1 MVVAPVGSAIPLILF
16 LVAERFGCEAPIY
29 QVGSRFRFTP
39 WGPEEDGVSVRS
51 FRRSHARRVARER
64 RRVAKVRQRA
74 LVAGAALGATAVFA
88 ANAEAA
94 TYTVTTTA
102 DNGPGTCNASECTL
116 RDAIAAANT
125 NGTAGTPD
133 TIDLSGVSGTI
144 TLDSTKGAIGI
155 TDPGGLNIN
164 GPGSGTLAVSGGGQ
178 TGIFQINAGTG
189 APVSISGL
197 TLTAG
202 SSTTNGGA
210 IDETAS
216 PLTLTNDTISG
227 NTSTG
232 AGGGIYSRSAL
243 TISGSTITGNTA
255 AFLGGGIA
263 ALKYS
268 VSISNSTISGNSAE
282 NGGGIGSEIDNVSIT
297 GSHIDNNQA
306 TSGVGGGIASVG
318 GSLSVTDSTVS
329 GNTSPNSDGGG
340 IFSETKYG
348 TTVDHATV
356 SNNAAAYGGGLL
368 VFGERSPTQN
378 PVLVQDSTI
387 SGNQAPKGA
396 GIDIAYD
403 NGLTPVTVKASTI
416 SGNQGGSGSFGGGIL
431 LAGSLFNPFDLVDS
445 TISGNSATDGGGV
458 SLGYGGSTTAL
469 LGSGGSISFDNSTID
484 RNTAASDGGGIY
496 LAQYDTGSGNQSA
509 MAAIN
514 STIVAGDTA
523 GGAPNDLFRPTTS
536 TSGGFND
543 SFSLIQNPGNAPL
556 LSSEALITGV
566 DPQLGPLANIGG
578 PTQTMLPS
586 NASPVIDQGRAQA
599 GLTTDQRG
607 HPRTVN
613 NGKPEP
619 PGGDGTDIG
628 AVELPLIPPPPP
640 PPPPSPPPSPGIA
653 ATIGPATG
661 ITTASAVLHGTITT
675 NGLAVTWHFEYGRNT
690 NYGQTTPSEAI
701 SSGHGNVPVS
711 FDIDHLKPGTL
722 YHYRLVGVSSS
733 GKTATSRDAT
743 FKTPALRASTVTAV
757 LHAAPLRRGCAV
769 ETGRDELEITALGA
783 DATCRHLR
791 LTLHGTIQTGG
802 KLARSASGT
811 IRVSFTVTLP
821 DGRATGS
828 ARTGVNHGR
837 WRTSLVAPGINLDP
851 LPPRYLITI
860 RYSGDHAL
868 QPASTSRRIRLES
881 ERAGLSP

>member
-1 MVVAPVGSAIPLILF
+1 
-16 LVAERFGCEAPIY
+16 
-29 QVGSRFRFTP
+29 
-39 WGPEEDGVSVRS
+39 
-51 FRRSHARRVARER
+51 
-64 RRVAKVRQRA
+64 
-74 LVAGAALGATAVFA
+74 VAGATLGAAAVFA
-88 ANAEAA
+88 ANTEAA
-94 TYTVTTTA
+94 TYTVNSTA
-102 DNGPGTCNASECTL
+102 DDGTGTCNPSPGECTL
-116 RDAIAAANT
+116 RDAVTTANT

-144 TLDSTKGAIGI
+144 TLDPTKGVIGI

-189 APVSISGL
+189 APVSISAL

-202 SSTTNGGA
+202 SSTANGGA
-210 IDETAS
+210 IADAFS
-216 PLTLTNDTISG
+216 PLTLTKDTVSG
-227 NTSTG
+227 NTTTG
-232 AGGGIYSRSAL
+232 AGGGIYSRNAL

-255 AFLGGGIA
+255 SSFPGGGGIA

-268 VSISNSTISGNSAE
+268 VSISDSTISGNSAV
-282 NGGGIGSEIDNVSIT
+282 NGAGIFSEVDNVSVT

-306 TSGVGGGIASVG
+306 TSGVGGGIASVA
-318 GSLSVTDSTVS
+318 GSLSLTGSAVS
-329 GNTSPNSDGGG
+329 GNTSPDGDGGG
-340 IFSETKYG
+340 IFSATKYG
-348 TTVDHATV
+348 TTVDHSTV
-356 SNNAAAYGGGLL
+356 SNNAAPSGGGLF
-368 VFGERSPTQN
+368 VFGDPSPAQN

-387 SGNQAPKGA
+387 SGNQAPNGA
-396 GIDIAYD
+396 GIDIASD
-403 NGLTPVTVKASTI
+403 NGLTPITVKATTI
-416 SGNQGGSGSFGGGIL
+416 SGNQGGASSFGGGLL
-431 LAGSLFNPFDLVDS
+431 LAGSLYNPFDLVDS
-445 TISGNSATDGGGV
+445 TISGNSATHGGGV
-458 SLGYGGSTTAL
+458 SLGYAGSTTAL
-469 LGSGGSISFDNSTID
+469 LGTGGSITFDNSTID
-484 RNTAASDGGGIY
+484 RNTAEANGGGIY
-496 LAQYDTGSGNQSA
+496 LAQYDTGSGNQSGT
-509 MAAIN
+509 AAIN

-543 SFSLIQNPGNAPL
+543 TFSLIQNPGNAPL
-556 LSSEALITGV
+556 LSSQALITGV
-566 DPQLGPLANIGG
+566 DPQLGPLADNGG

-586 NASPVIDQGRAQA
+586 NTSPVIDQGKAQS
-599 GLTTDQRG
+599 GLSTDQRG
-607 HPRTVN
+607 DPRTVT

-628 AVELPLIPPPPP
+628 AVELPLIPRPPPP
-640 PPPPSPPPSPGIA
+640 PPPPPPPSPGIA
-653 ATIGPATG
+653 ATIGPASG
-661 ITTASAVLHGTITT
+661 ITTTNAVMHGTITT

-722 YHYRLVGVSSS
+722 YHYRLLGVSSS

-743 FKTPALRASTVTAV
+743 FKTPALRADTVTAV

-769 ETGRDELEITALGA
+769 EAGRDELEITALGA

-802 KLARSASGT
+802 KLARSASGS
-811 IRVSFTVTLP
+811 IRVSFAVTLP

-828 ARTGVNHGR
+828 ARTRVNHGR
-837 WRTSLVAPGINLDP
+837 WRASLVAPGVNLDP

-860 RYSGDHAL
+860 RYSGDNSF
-868 QPASTSRRIRLES
+868 QPARTSRRIRLES
-881 ERAGLSP
+881 ERAGLGP